1 MVSCV
6 TFRIGFFSLAFQF
19 FGIALSR
26 PKYSTDQKKP
36 NRERVCERERN
47 GYRTG
52 TRTRTERV
60 QNGFRTDT
68 ERLSNGNGTD
78 TERLRITKIEESVL
92 KNANYKRTRSSEHTL
107 RLRYQSAYRG
117 FGNDVT
123 LNTSLSNFHPARQS

>member
-1 MVSCV
+1 MPNM
-6 TFRIGFFSLAFQF
+6 
-19 FGIALSR
+19 GITKCSQ
-26 PKYSTDQKKP
+26 KYDVMGLTIAIIT
-36 NRERVCERERN
+36 
-47 GYRTG
+47 TG

-123 LNTSLSNFHPARQS
+123 LNTSSSNFYPAQQS

>member
-1 MVSCV
+1 MPIEQMIFATSENVLARRATTV
-6 TFRIGFFSLAFQF
+6 PIRRNLTGNAFPNGNGTERIQ
-19 FGIALSR
+19 
-26 PKYSTDQKKP
+26 
-36 NRERVCERERN
+36 N
-47 GYRTG
+47 GYKNANG
-52 TRTRTERV
+52 MGTERV

-68 ERLSNGNGTD
+68 ERLSNGNETD

-123 LNTSLSNFHPARQS
+123 LNTSSSNFHPARQS